1 MDIKQTLKSWTLLIA
16 MIAGVLSY
24 FIYIN
29 IPFLDSTHKFANIA
43 LPIIQPCLIFAMLF
57 IAFCKINLREIK
69 FKVWHL
75 WLFLIQMLIYGSII
89 LLLYLFPQIP
99 EKLLWESVLL
109 CFITPT
115 ATAAPV
121 ITHKLGGDVAGLTT
135 YCILINLSVAL
146 CLPLGLPLIYPQ
158 EGITFFS
165 ASCRILAQVFP
176 MLILP
181 FFSAI
186 ITRKY
191 LPKLHQRVT
200 RTKDLAFYIWAVSL
214 AISITL
220 ATKYIV
226 HSNITLFD
234 FFCIA
239 TISAFC
245 CLIQFSLGHKI
256 GRKYNCRIGAGQ
268 SLGQKN
274 TAFEM
279 WISFAFLN
287 PVTSLAGATYA
298 IWHNIYNSWQL
309 YEKERGKMIH

>member
-121 ITHKLGGDVAGLTT
+121 ITQKLGGDVAGLTT

-158 EGITFFS
+158 EGITF
-165 ASCRILAQVFP
+165 
-176 MLILP
+176 
-181 FFSAI
+181 SAI
-186 ITRKY
+186 ITQKY
-191 LPKLHQRVT
+191 FHKLHQRVT

-226 HSNITLFD
+226 HSDITLFD

-239 TISAFC
+239 TISALC

>member
-121 ITHKLGGDVAGLTT
+121 ITQKLGGSRT
-135 YCILINLSVAL
+135 YPLLHTHQPVCRTMSTPWPAPYLSTRRYNLFL
-146 CLPLGLPLIYPQ
+146 RLLPHSGSSISNVDSTFLQCCHHAEVLP
-158 EGITFFS
+158 
-165 ASCRILAQVFP
+165 
-176 MLILP
+176 
-181 FFSAI
+181 
-186 ITRKY
+186 
-191 LPKLHQRVT
+191 
-200 RTKDLAFYIWAVSL
+200 
-214 AISITL
+214 
-220 ATKYIV
+220 
-226 HSNITLFD
+226 
-234 FFCIA
+234 
-239 TISAFC
+239 
-245 CLIQFSLGHKI
+245 
-256 GRKYNCRIGAGQ
+256 
-268 SLGQKN
+268 
-274 TAFEM
+274 
-279 WISFAFLN
+279 
-287 PVTSLAGATYA
+287 
-298 IWHNIYNSWQL
+298 
-309 YEKERGKMIH
+309 

>member
-1 MDIKQTLKSWTLLIA
+1 MNIKQTLKSWTLLIA
-16 MIAGVLSY
+16 MLTGILGY

-29 IPFLDSTHKFANIA
+29 IPCLNSTHKFANIA
-43 LPIIQPCLIFAMLF
+43 LSTTQPCLIFSMLF
-57 IAFCKINLREIK
+57 IAFCKIDLREIK
-69 FKVWHL
+69 FKTWHL
-75 WLFLIQMLIYGSII
+75 WLFLIQMLVYGAVI
-89 LLLYLFPQIP
+89 LLLCLFPQLP

-121 ITHKLGGDVAGLTT
+121 ITQKLGGDVAGLTT

-226 HSNITLFD
+226 HSDITVFN
-234 FFCIA
+234 FISISS
-239 TISAFC
+239 ISALC